1 MNYLICIHR
10 SGYNLHSSQTHH
22 WLQKRSFRG
31 SVLCQN
37 LPGGEVWSYGR
48 SNSDVQQKMLKRLEE
63 YEEAS
68 SLGGWS
74 PETLRWIFGTRFRGW
89 WWVNVSWYRFLWRK
103 FGSICDCNSTGCFFE
118 MNDFSTWL
126 IDPVSFSSSIPNR
139 LRCFLPINRRRVY
152 FLVEMWVPKAPTTD
166 MASPKTHLKIKNQTI
181 KQLTNLPTKNGAE
194 KTVWLNLTWC
204 QSTLGF
210 DGLKG

>member
-1 MNYLICIHR
+1 MCQATEDNSVHAICTACRKKAKAYIPHDDTLSWNSMNYLICIHR

-89 WWVNVSWYRFLWRK
+89 
-103 FGSICDCNSTGCFFE
+103 
-118 MNDFSTWL
+118 
-126 IDPVSFSSSIPNR
+126 
-139 LRCFLPINRRRVY
+139 
-152 FLVEMWVPKAPTTD
+152 
-166 MASPKTHLKIKNQTI
+166 
-181 KQLTNLPTKNGAE
+181 
-194 KTVWLNLTWC
+194 
-204 QSTLGF
+204 
-210 DGLKG
+210 